1 MQSKTPRAQGKNREQ
16 IGESGADYLA
26 NTWQIDG
33 NFVRFD
39 ARLFV
44 T

>member
-16 IGESGADYLA
+16 IGESGAGYLP
-26 NTWQIDG
+26 NSWQIDG

>member
-1 MQSKTPRAQGKNREQ
+1 MQSNSARLGKNRKQ

-44 T
+44 R